1 MDSKFQAANII
12 GLVINSHGKKFW
24 DRPITHWLFI
34 FCVQICSCPTKIPG
48 MSTFFANGHPLGPC
62 SYRGPVLPLDLAAAR
77 PQGLHPGLGARYA
90 AVDGAR
96 ARVVRRLDLG
106 GRERGRNLIQS
117 RFRLAAH
124 EHHASDLP
132 VISPSSRAPCT
143 CSPSPPCPGTTPS
156 GSSYS
161 GR

>member
-1 MDSKFQAANII
+1 
-12 GLVINSHGKKFW
+12 
-24 DRPITHWLFI
+24 
-34 FCVQICSCPTKIPG
+34 

-106 GRERGRNLIQS
+106 GNGSRCTYFSFNIRGHFVSQN
-117 RFRLAAH
+117 RLLSMMLFAFLQ
-124 EHHASDLP
+124 ELL
-132 VISPSSRAPCT
+132 
-143 CSPSPPCPGTTPS
+143 
-156 GSSYS
+156 
-161 GR
+161 